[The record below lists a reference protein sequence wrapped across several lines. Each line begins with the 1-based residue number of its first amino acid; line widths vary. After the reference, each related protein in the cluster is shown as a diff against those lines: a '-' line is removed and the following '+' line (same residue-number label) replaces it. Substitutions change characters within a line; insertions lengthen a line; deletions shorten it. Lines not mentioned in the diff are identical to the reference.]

1 MTMFW
6 SAQFRRTIAGRLAVI
21 SASAAI
27 AISFPAAAAIKDR
40 RHAVTVY
47 AGEAIVLD
55 GHAQADQGCNPKA
68 PPTFRLDMAP
78 QHGVVCTRINQ
89 IKVEEAYAGDD
100 ACYGRMISG
109 IEIIYLPQQDYV
121 GPDQLRFESMGPPA
135 SFNVEFDL
143 TIVRALPGAAAL
155 EPLDINVVPAEAM
168 KPGGPVPSCT
178 EPVS

>member
-1 MTMFW
+1 
-6 SAQFRRTIAGRLAVI
+6 
-21 SASAAI
+21 
-27 AISFPAAAAIKDR
+27 
-40 RHAVTVY
+40 
-47 AGEAIVLD
+47 
-55 GHAQADQGCNPKA
+55 
-68 PPTFRLDMAP
+68 MAP